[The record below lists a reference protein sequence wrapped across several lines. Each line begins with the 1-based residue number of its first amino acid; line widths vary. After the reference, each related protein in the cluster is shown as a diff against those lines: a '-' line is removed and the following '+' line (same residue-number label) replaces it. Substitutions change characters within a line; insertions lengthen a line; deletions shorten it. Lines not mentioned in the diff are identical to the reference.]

1 MGTETGR
8 APERSQLPA
17 GDKDPRHLTTLKQ
30 LRLLITACLFF
41 FFFFLNSKNPPS
53 AVNSPSR
60 SGFSAVGRPSGGEN
74 SSERRSALSL
84 GAGTAASTRVL
95 AGRPGRVR
103 RPAAVTRRPARG
115 RLPPPAPCGAARG
128 SGSVTEFYGFR
139 FVKSEQCR
147 RKEMAFPCP
156 PVCL

>member
-1 MGTETGR
+1 MASHEAAQTSNYR
-8 APERSQLPA
+8 LP
-17 GDKDPRHLTTLKQ
+17 
-30 LRLLITACLFF
+30 FF

-74 SSERRSALSL
+74 SSERRSA
-84 GAGTAASTRVL
+84 STRVL
-95 AGRPGRVR
+95 GRRPGRVR
-103 RPAAVTRRPARG
+103 WPAAVTRRPARG

-139 FVKSEQCR
+139 LVKREQCR

-156 PVCL
+156 PVFL